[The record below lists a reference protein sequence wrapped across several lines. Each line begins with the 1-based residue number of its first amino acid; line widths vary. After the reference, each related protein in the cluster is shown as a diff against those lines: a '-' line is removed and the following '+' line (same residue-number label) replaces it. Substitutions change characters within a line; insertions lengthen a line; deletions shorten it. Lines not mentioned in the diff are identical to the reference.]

1 MNILD
6 SNIIIYSSQ
15 PEYAYL
21 RPLIF
26 DKQNCVSKITLL
38 EVLGFHR
45 LNEQEREYFKG
56 CFLFLKQLEMNDLII
71 DKAIKLRQ
79 QRKMS
84 LGDAIIA
91 ATALYHNATVFTRN
105 VDDFLK
111 IESLNVINPIKAE
124 D

>member
-21 RPLIF
+21 RELIF
-26 DKQNCVSKITLL
+26 DKQNAISKITQL

-45 LNEQEREYFKG
+45 LNDTEKDYFTA
-56 CFLFLKQLEMNDLII
+56 CFQFLKTIDISNKMIDEAII
-71 DKAIKLRQ
+71 LRQ

-84 LGDAIIA
+84 VGDAIIA
-91 ATALYHNATVFTRN
+91 ATALNYQATVFTRN

-111 IESLNVINPIKAE
+111 IADLKVINPIRE
-124 D
+124 

>member
-6 SNIIIYSSQ
+6 SNIIIYSGQ

-21 RPLIF
+21 RELIF
-26 DKQNCVSKITLL
+26 DKQNAVSKITHL

-45 LNEQEREYFKG
+45 LNDTEKDYFTA
-56 CFLFLKQLEMNDLII
+56 CFQFLKAIDISNKMIDEAII
-71 DKAIKLRQ
+71 LRQ

-84 LGDAIIA
+84 VGDAVIA
-91 ATALYHNATVFTRN
+91 ATALNYQATVFTRN

-111 IESLNVINPIKAE
+111 IADLKVINPIRE
-124 D
+124 

>member
-21 RPLIF
+21 RELIF
-26 DKQNCVSKITLL
+26 DKQNAVSKITHL

-45 LNEQEREYFKG
+45 LNDTEKDYFTA
-56 CFLFLKQLEMNDLII
+56 CFQFLKTIDISNKMIDEAII
-71 DKAIKLRQ
+71 LRQ

-84 LGDAIIA
+84 VGDAIIA
-91 ATALYHNATVFTRN
+91 ATALNYQATVFTRN

-111 IESLNVINPIKAE
+111 IAGLKVINPIIE
-124 D
+124 

>member
-21 RPLIF
+21 RELIF
-26 DKQNCVSKITLL
+26 DKQNAVSKITHL

-45 LNEQEREYFKG
+45 LNDTEKDYFTA
-56 CFLFLKQLEMNDLII
+56 CFQFLKTIDISNKMIDEAII
-71 DKAIKLRQ
+71 LRQ

-84 LGDAIIA
+84 VGDAIIA
-91 ATALYHNATVFTRN
+91 ATALNYQATVFTRN

-111 IESLNVINPIKAE
+111 IAGLKVINPIRE
-124 D
+124 

>member
-21 RPLIF
+21 RELIF
-26 DKQNCVSKITLL
+26 DKQNAVSKITHL

-45 LNEQEREYFKG
+45 LNDTEKDYFTA
-56 CFLFLKQLEMNDLII
+56 CFQFLKTLDISNKII
-71 DKAIKLRQ
+71 NEAIILRQ
-79 QRKMS
+79 ERKMS
-84 LGDAIIA
+84 VGDAIIA
-91 ATALYHNATVFTRN
+91 ATALNYQATVFTRN

-111 IESLNVINPIKAE
+111 IAGLKVINPIRE
-124 D
+124 

>member
-6 SNIIIYSSQ
+6 SNIIIYSGQ

-21 RPLIF
+21 RELIF
-26 DKQNCVSKITLL
+26 DKQNAVSKITHL

-45 LNEQEREYFKG
+45 LNDTEKDYFTA
-56 CFLFLKQLEMNDLII
+56 CFQFLKII
-71 DKAIKLRQ
+71 DINNIIIDEAIILRQ

-84 LGDAIIA
+84 VGDAIIA
-91 ATALYHNATVFTRN
+91 ATALNYQATVFTRN

-111 IESLNVINPIKAE
+111 IADLKVINPIRE
-124 D
+124 